1 MRGCLLSQEGMP
13 LFITNGNSQ
22 AAAPVHRGRLQ
33 LENSG
38 NRMFSVILL
47 DPAKV
52 TDGAIN
58 PGK

>member
-1 MRGCLLSQEGMP
+1 MDGS
-13 LFITNGNSQ
+13 SH
-22 AAAPVHRGRLQ
+22 AAAPVLRGRLQ

-38 NRMFSVILL
+38 NRMFSVILR

-58 PGK
+58 PGE